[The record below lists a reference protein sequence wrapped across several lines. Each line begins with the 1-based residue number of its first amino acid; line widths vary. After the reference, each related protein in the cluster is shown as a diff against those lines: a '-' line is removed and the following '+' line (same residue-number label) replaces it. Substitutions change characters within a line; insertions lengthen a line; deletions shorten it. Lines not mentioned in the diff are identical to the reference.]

1 MLRRMRF
8 TLRKRDQLDEAI
20 SGLQSGRSISES
32 IQALDEFLDALRKAS
47 GWGKVKTVGLGAA
60 KAAGARV
67 AQAGARL
74 GAQVGDVAKAAS
86 QAGGK
91 AGGLE
96 GAKVAAGR
104 FVSKLVGSFSGAGRA
119 QPPTKEKEKLPTR
132 WTSGGPGETGAKEV
146 KKAEPAAAPEPKI
159 AAKAPE
165 TPPPAPSPTDTKT
178 PEPEKPKTGG
188 PHGGPPGIK
197 QPEPGASPSADV
209 SKTDGAPEEKKQ
221 DDDEASNKTKKGR
234 PLAPRSG
241 QCVAPLTKT
250 SVWGAPPEKKRCFPQ
265 SIGHGGKAG

>member
-1 MLRRMRF
+1 MRF
-8 TLRKRDQLDEAI
+8 TSRKRDQLDEAI

-47 GWGKVKTVGLGAA
+47 GWGKVKTAGLAAA
-60 KAAGARV
+60 KVAGARV

-74 GAQVGDVAKAAS
+74 GAQVGDAAKAAS

-96 GAKVAAGR
+96 GAKAA
-104 FVSKLVGSFSGAGRA
+104 A
-119 QPPTKEKEKLPTR
+119 EKEKLPTR

-146 KKAEPAAAPEPKI
+146 KKAEPVAAPEPKI

-209 SKTDGAPEEKKQ
+209 TKTDVPKVDGAPEEKKQ

-234 PLAPRSG
+234 PLAPKSG
-241 QCVAPLTKT
+241 QCAAPLTKT